1 MAWKSGNPRDKPSED
16 GDLTQAMITIN
27 GLIHFY
33 VYIRFDIRND
43 E

>member
-1 MAWKSGNPRDKPSED
+1 MAWKSGNLRDKPSED
-16 GDLTQAMITIN
+16 GNLAQVMIVIN

-33 VYIRFDIRND
+33 VYIMFDIRND

>member
-16 GDLTQAMITIN
+16 GNLAQVMIAIN
-27 GLIHFY
+27 GLIHFH